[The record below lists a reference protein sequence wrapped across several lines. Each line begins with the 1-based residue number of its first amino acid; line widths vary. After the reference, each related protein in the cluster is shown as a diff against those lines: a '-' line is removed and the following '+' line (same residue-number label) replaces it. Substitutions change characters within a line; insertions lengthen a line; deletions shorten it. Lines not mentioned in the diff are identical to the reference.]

1 MDYHWDSAAEKSVR
15 PKLGTMA
22 HTVMAAVSCNGNTS
36 LEGLQL
42 GKHPTLIFLPIEINQ
57 WEKLGLKKE
66 HTKSKNHTLI
76 RKEQAIIFFSMV
88 SNYDKKFLAQLKNNK
103 TSLSS

>member
-1 MDYHWDSAAEKSVR
+1 MDYHWNSAAQNSVC

-42 GKHPTLIFLPIEINQ
+42 GKHPALIFLPIEINQ
-57 WEKLGLKKE
+57 WEKLGLEKE
-66 HTKSKNHTLI
+66 HKQK
-76 RKEQAIIFFSMV
+76 V
-88 SNYDKKFLAQLKNNK
+88 K
-103 TSLSS
+103 TTH